1 MATHQ
6 RGRLPSGAQLSAPG
20 VRRRGVLAAA
30 GALAA
35 TGTVPA
41 RAQTPTIRLGV
52 LTDMSGTYRDPTGP
66 GSVACTQQAAAEM
79 ASRGLSVEVLQAD
92 HQNKPDVGANIARQW
107 YDQGVDAVVDVPTS
121 SVALA
126 INGIAREKNKVFL
139 NSGAATSDLTGP
151 ACSPNTVHF
160 TYDTYMLAKSTG
172 AALAKAGGDTWFF
185 VTADYAFGHALQR
198 DTARFVEAAGGKV
211 LGAARYPFPAT
222 TDFSAFLVQA
232 QSSRAKVLGLA
243 NAGTDTATCI
253 KQAREFGLTRNMR
266 IAGLLMSFMEVHSL
280 GLPTAQGLLMTEPF
294 YWDLNDRTRA
304 FSERVRPRMP
314 GQAMPAQVQAGCYG
328 VAMHYLKA
336 VADMGV
342 AAAKADGRA
351 AVARMK
357 AMPTDDDAFGQ
368 GRIREDGCKIHPS
381 YLFEVKA
388 PGESRG
394 QWDYLKVVA
403 TTPAEEAFRP
413 MAEGGCPLVRS

>member
-1 MATHQ
+1 M
-6 RGRLPSGAQLSAPG
+6 GAVAA
-20 VRRRGVLAAA
+20 VRRRGL
-30 GALAA
+30 LAA
-35 TGTVPA
+35 TGALAVGGGTLPA
-41 RAQTPTIRLGV
+41 RAQAPTIRLGV
-52 LTDMSGTYRDPTGP
+52 LTDMSGPYRDPTGP

-79 ASRGLSVEVLQAD
+79 ANRGLQVEIIQAD

-139 NSGAATSDLTGP
+139 NSGAATSDLTGS

-172 AALAKAGGDTWFF
+172 AALSKAGGDTWFF

-198 DTARFVEAAGGKV
+198 DTSRFVEAAGGKV

-232 QSSRAKVLGLA
+232 QASRAKVLGLA

-253 KQAREFGLTRNMR
+253 KQAREFGLTRNMKV
-266 IAGLLMSFMEVHSL
+266 AGLLMSFMEVHSL
-280 GLPTAQGLLMTEPF
+280 GLATAQGLLMTEPF

-304 FSERVRPRMP
+304 FAERVRPRMP

-328 VAMHYLKA
+328 VSLHYLKA
-336 VADMGV
+336 VADMG
-342 AAAKADGRA
+342 AAQAKADGRA

-357 AMPTDDDAFGQ
+357 AMPTDDDAFGP
-368 GRIREDGCKIHPS
+368 GRIREDGRKIHPS
-381 YLFEVKA
+381 YLFEVKK
-388 PGESRG
+388 PEESRG
-394 QWDYLKVVA
+394 TWDYLKIVA

-413 MAEGGCPLVRS
+413 MAEGGCALVRS